1 MDPGQ
6 MVGVLVI
13 TEEEWYNDKKSF
25 EEVIMSTKVKDMTT
39 GAPLPLLISFA
50 LPLMVGNVFQQ
61 FYTVVDTMVVG
72 KALGVDALAA
82 LGATDW
88 LYWMVLGMIQG
99 VTQGFGILMATEF
112 GAKHFQNLRQVVGSS
127 VVLSVLCS
135 ALLLVGFQ
143 IGARPILLLLK
154 TPAAIIEWSLQY
166 LRVMLYGIPI
176 VMAYN
181 LLSCILRSLG
191 DGKTPLNAMIVAALS
206 NVALDLLF
214 VLVFHWGI
222 VGAAAATLIAQAIS
236 GVYCFLKIRR
246 IDFLAL
252 EPSDYRLKPAMAFHL
267 LGLGFPMAA
276 QNGIIAIGG
285 MIITAVVNGYSVP
298 FIGGYTASNKLYGI
312 LEIAATSYGY
322 AMTTYAGQNL
332 GAGKLDRIQSG
343 TRCAVWISL
352 ATSLVIGTVMI
363 VFGRSIVASFL
374 SGTPEEVTLATK
386 AAYTYL
392 AIMSGSL
399 PILYILQ
406 VTRSTVPGMGNTVL
420 PMVSGVA
427 EFIMRTGGVL
437 LLPALIGENGIF
449 VAEVMA
455 WFGADL
461 ILVPSY
467 FIVLKKRKRELNI
480 Q

>member
-1 MDPGQ
+1 MR
-6 MVGVLVI
+6 
-13 TEEEWYNDKKSF
+13 S
-25 EEVIMSTKVKDMTT
+25 KVKDMTV
-39 GAPLPLLISFA
+39 GAPLPLLLSFA

-99 VTQGFGILMATEF
+99 VTQGFGILMAREF
-112 GAKHFQNLRQVVGSS
+112 GAKHFDKLRQVVGSS
-127 VVLSVLCS
+127 IILSILCALVLLG
-135 ALLLVGFQ
+135 GFQ
-143 IGARPILLLLK
+143 LAARPILLVLK
-154 TPAAIIEWSLQY
+154 TPAAILDWSLQY
-166 LRVMLYGIPI
+166 LQLMLFGIPI

-181 LLSCILRSLG
+181 LLSCILRALG
-191 DGKTPLNAMIVAALS
+191 DGKTPLYAMIVAALS
-206 NVALDLLF
+206 NVVLDLLF

-236 GVYCFLKIRR
+236 GVYCLCKIMR
-246 IDFLAL
+246 IDFLTLTSA
-252 EPSDYRLKPAMAFHL
+252 DFRLKPAMALHL

-298 FIGGYTASNKLYGI
+298 FIGGYTATNKLYGI

-322 AMTTYAGQNL
+322 AMITYAGQNL
-332 GAGKLDRIQSG
+332 GAGKLDRIRTG
-343 TRCAVWISL
+343 TRCAVWVSL
-352 ATSLVIGTVMI
+352 ATSVVIGAVMI
-363 VFGRSIVASFL
+363 LFGRTIVGSFL
-374 SGTPEEVTLATK
+374 SGTPEEVELAGG

-392 AIMSGSL
+392 VIMSACL
-399 PILYILQ
+399 PILYILH
-406 VTRSTVPGMGNTVL
+406 VTRSTVQGMGNTVL

-437 LLPALIGENGIF
+437 LLPALMGENGIF
-449 VAEVMA
+449 AAEVLA
-455 WFGADL
+455 WAGADM

-467 FIVLKKRKRELNI
+467 FIVLKKHQNE

>member
-1 MDPGQ
+1 M
-6 MVGVLVI
+6 
-13 TEEEWYNDKKSF
+13 NS
-25 EEVIMSTKVKDMTT
+25 KVKDMTT
-39 GAPLPLLISFA
+39 GAPLPLIISFA

-112 GAKHFQNLRQVVGSS
+112 GAKHFGSLRQVVGSS
-127 VVLSVLCS
+127 VVLSIICAVIFT
-135 ALLLVGFQ
+135 VGFQ
-143 IGARPILLLLK
+143 FAGRPLLLLLK
-154 TPAAIIEWSLQY
+154 TPAAILDWSLQY

-181 LLSCILRSLG
+181 LLSCILRALG

-214 VLVFHWGI
+214 VLVFRWGI

-236 GVYCFLKIRR
+236 GVYCFVR
-246 IDFLAL
+246 IKRFDFLAL
-252 EPSDYRLKPAMAFHL
+252 DRSDYCLKPAMAVHL
-267 LGLGFPMAA
+267 LGLGSPIAA
-276 QNGIIAIGG
+276 QNAIIAIGG
-285 MIITAVVNGYSVP
+285 MIITSVVNGYSVP
-298 FIGGYTASNKLYGI
+298 FIGGFTASNKLYGI

-322 AMTTYAGQNL
+322 AMITYAGQNL
-332 GAGKLDRIQSG
+332 GAGKLDRISSG
-343 TRCAVWISL
+343 TRCAVWVSL
-352 ATSLVIGTVMI
+352 ATSVVIGTVMI
-363 VFGRSIVASFL
+363 VFGRRILGSFL
-374 SGTPEEVTLATK
+374 SGTPEEVELALN

-392 AIMSGSL
+392 TIMSLCL
-399 PILYILQ
+399 PILYILH
-406 VTRSTVPGMGNTVL
+406 VTRSIVQGMGNTVL
-420 PMVSGVA
+420 PMVSGIA
-427 EFIMRTGGVL
+427 EFIMRTGGVF
-437 LLPALIGENGIF
+437 LLPALMGENGIF

-455 WFGADL
+455 WLGADM

-467 FIVLKKRKRELNI
+467 FIVLKKLKRLH
-480 Q
+480 